1 MDPFTFENS
10 TKVYFGPGC
19 VGQNLPRL
27 LGEYGPK
34 VLLGYGGGSIKKNGI
49 YDGVIG
55 ILTASGKT
63 VTEFRGIGA
72 NPTYKKVQEGVALVK
87 EQDIDFILA
96 VGGGSVMDCCK
107 AVALS
112 ARCGGNAW
120 ERFWAHRGQIDFVPV
135 PLGVIVTLP
144 ATGSEVNGN
153 AVVTNE
159 ADRIKTDWDYPQCNA
174 KFALLDPV
182 YTYTLPS
189 DQLAAGSFDILSH
202 LMETYFSKPDEDN
215 VSDSISEALMS
226 SVIRNLRLARL
237 NPENYVARSNIM
249 WCASM
254 AENRIIK
261 LGKKLDFQCHQI
273 EHQLS
278 AYTNCNHGKGL
289 AVLHPVYYRHIYPFG
304 LSKFKSFAVKVM
316 GVNPRGK
323 TDKRVAEAGLEAL
336 AAFIKELQLPT
347 SLRELGLTDESIL
360 PEIAASVNLMPG
372 CYKKM
377 TREEILTIL
386 QECW

>member
-1 MDPFTFENS
+1 MNPFTFENS
-10 TKVYFGPGC
+10 TKVYFGTGC
-19 VGQNLPRL
+19 VAQNLPRL
-27 LGEYGPK
+27 LADCGPK

-49 YDGVIG
+49 YADVTR
-55 ILTASGKT
+55 ILAAGGKT
-63 VTEFRGIGA
+63 VTEFNGIGA
-72 NPTYKKVQEGVALVK
+72 NPTYGKVQEGVELVK
-87 EQDIDFILA
+87 KQGIDFILA

-120 ERFWAHRGQIDFVPV
+120 ERFWAHRGQIDFTPV

-153 AVVTNE
+153 AVITNE
-159 ADRIKTDWDYPQCNA
+159 AARVKTDRDYPQCNA
-174 KFALLDPV
+174 KFALLDPT
-182 YTYTLPS
+182 YTYTLPT
-189 DQLAAGSFDILSH
+189 DQLTAGGFDILSH
-202 LMETYFSKPDEDN
+202 IMETYFSKPDQDN

-237 NPENYVARSNIM
+237 NPNDYAARSNLM

-261 LGKKLDFQCHQI
+261 LGKELDFQCHQI

-289 AVLHPVYYRHIYPFG
+289 AVLHPVYYKHIYPFG
-304 LSKFKSFAVKVM
+304 LSKFKNFAVKVM
-316 GVNPRGK
+316 GINPDGK
-323 TDKRVAEAGLEAL
+323 EDKLIAEEGIEAL
-336 AAFIKELQLPT
+336 ADFIKELNLPST
-347 SLRELGLTDESIL
+347 LRELGLTEKDVL
-360 PEIAASVNLMPG
+360 PEVAASVNLMPG

-377 TREEILTIL
+377 SREEILLIL